1 MAREGLEVFD
11 KTLQTTHIW
20 LKRLME
26 ELHTDDREQAY
37 LALRAVLHALR
48 DNLTVEEATD
58 LGAQLPMLVRGIY
71 YESWNPARV
80 PARERSRQAF
90 LDHVNRVL
98 PGGFEY
104 DAEMASRAVFKV
116 LAERV
121 TAGEIHHVKSMLP
134 QDVQTLWPS

>member
-1 MAREGLEVFD
+1 MAREGLAVFD
-11 KTLQTTHIW
+11 ETLQLTHIW
-20 LKRLME
+20 LKRLMA
-26 ELHTDDREQAY
+26 ELHTEDRQQAY

-48 DNLTVEEATD
+48 DNLTVEEASD

-71 YESWNPARV
+71 YEGWNPART

-90 LDHVNRVL
+90 FDHVDRVL

-104 DAEMASRAVFKV
+104 DADLATRAVFKL

-121 TAGEIHHVKSMLP
+121 TAGEIKDVRGMLP
-134 QDVQTLWPS
+134 KDVQTLWP

>member
-1 MAREGLEVFD
+1 MAREGLDVFD

-20 LKRLME
+20 LKRPRE
-26 ELHTDDREQAY
+26 ELHTDDRQQAY

-48 DNLTVEEATD
+48 DNLTVEEAAH

-90 LDHVNRVL
+90 LDHVGRIL
-98 PGGFEY
+98 PGAFAY
-104 DAEMASRAVFKV
+104 DAEMASRAVFR
-116 LAERV
+116 LLSERV
-121 TAGEIHHVKSMLP
+121 DAGEIADVKGMLP
-134 QDVQTLWPS
+134 GDVKTLWSS